1 MRFVPIALAGA
12 ITVAFAQIAVAQNT
26 AGTAQYPSANDQN
39 RQQNMPHSQQENG
52 RYSSN
57 DRYENNGASAGQ
69 SRDRDEERHDNG
81 KHKGQY
87 KNGRGDDR
95 QARGDDDNR
104 GRSGRD

>member
-1 MRFVPIALAGA
+1 MRVFR
-12 ITVAFAQIAVAQNT
+12 T
-26 AGTAQYPSANDQN
+26 A
-39 RQQNMPHSQQENG
+39 

-87 KNGRGDDR
+87 KHDRDNDD
-95 QARGDDDNR
+95 R

>member
-1 MRFVPIALAGA
+1 MRFVPTALAGA
-12 ITVAFAQIAVAQNT
+12 VAIAFAQIAAAQNT
-26 AGTAQYPSANDQN
+26 TGTAQYPSVNVEQN
-39 RQQNMPHSQQENG
+39 GAQNSQQYGKGNQSAQSG

-87 KNGRGDDR
+87 KN
-95 QARGDDDNR
+95 ARGDERER

>member
-1 MRFVPIALAGA
+1 LRVFR
-12 ITVAFAQIAVAQNT
+12 T
-26 AGTAQYPSANDQN
+26 A
-39 RQQNMPHSQQENG
+39 

-87 KNGRGDDR
+87 KHDRDNDD
-95 QARGDDDNR
+95 R